1 MDMPSMTER
10 LFGGFKRKSEE
21 EKLQEKEQFKKLKE
35 TEFERKDIVALII
48 ALAELIIPIAIMFVL
63 IYYFVILFLTNVWMR

>member
-21 EKLQEKEQFKKLKE
+21 EKLQEREQFQKLKE
-35 TEFERKDIVALII
+35 TEFERKDILALII
-48 ALAELIIPIAIMFVL
+48 AFAELIIPIAIFFGL
-63 IYYFVILFLTNVWMR
+63 TYFFIILFLTKVWMK

>member
-21 EKLQEKEQFKKLKE
+21 EKLQEREQFKKLKE
-35 TEFERKDIVALII
+35 TEFERKDIFALII
-48 ALAELIIPIAIMFVL
+48 AFAELIIPIAIFFGLTYYL
-63 IYYFVILFLTNVWMR
+63 IILFLTKVWMR

>member
-21 EKLQEKEQFKKLKE
+21 EKLQEKELLNKLKE
-35 TEFERKDIVALII
+35 TEFEGKDIIALII
-48 ALAELIIPIAIMFVL
+48 ALAELIIPIAIAFVL
-63 IYYFVILFLTNVWMR
+63 IYFLIILFLTKVWMR

>member
-1 MDMPSMTER
+1 MDMPNMTER

-35 TEFERKDIVALII
+35 TEFEGKDIIALII
-48 ALAELIIPIAIMFVL
+48 ALAELIIPIAIAFVL
-63 IYYFVILFLTNVWMR
+63 MYFLIILFLTKVWLR

>member
-1 MDMPSMTER
+1 MDMPNMTER

-35 TEFERKDIVALII
+35 TEFERKDIFALII
-48 ALAELIIPIAIMFVL
+48 ALAELLIPIAIFFGLAYYL
-63 IYYFVILFLTNVWMR
+63 IILFLTKVWMR